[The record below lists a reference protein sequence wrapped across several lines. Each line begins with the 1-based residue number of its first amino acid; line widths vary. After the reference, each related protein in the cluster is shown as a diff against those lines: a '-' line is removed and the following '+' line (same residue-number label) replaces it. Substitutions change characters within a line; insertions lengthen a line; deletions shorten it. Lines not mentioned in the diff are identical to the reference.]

1 MSRVMFGELRIGSV
15 RFGLWARRGH
25 AMAVRLHEQS
35 PKMSG
40 QQDSRAPQ
48 AHRRRYTPQC
58 DESTRN
64 SVEVAVTSA
73 HAGARRLGLKTR

>member
-1 MSRVMFGELRIGSV
+1 MSRMMFGELRIGNV

-25 AMAVRLHEQS
+25 AMAVQLHEQS

-48 AHRRRYTPQC
+48 AHRRCRTPQR
-58 DESTRN
+58 DESMHR

-73 HAGARRLGLKTR
+73 